1 MWSELGL
8 KISKEMSC
16 WSQWTVH
23 PNVGFGQLFGG
34 GFICL
39 FALFYFF
46 FSVLFSFSAFSKAA
60 GTVMGLL

>member
-16 WSQWTVH
+16 WTQWTVH

-34 GFICL
+34 FLFVCLLCFI
-39 FALFYFF
+39 FF
-46 FSVLFSFSAFSKAA
+46 QSCFHFQLSVKQQAQ
-60 GTVMGLL
+60 